1 MFDCILYY
9 ILSQVAR
16 SYVFATSGA
25 LITALGLNKL
35 VKVSNFELYFISILS
50 RLSIT

>member
-1 MFDCILYY
+1 MFDCIFYY

-35 VKVSNFELYFISILS
+35 VKVSNFEFYFISILS